1 MMRTINLFAVLF
13 FVALRGA
20 SAQIASAQTARPAY
34 EAAEITVNT
43 SGDESSHSDGSRSQI
58 VMTNQTLKRL
68 IERAYDVTPVQVSG
82 PDWLEHARFDIAA
95 KYPLDVKRE
104 DQPLMLRTLL
114 EDRLKLAVHRE
125 TREMSGYALGVA
137 KSGFKLKPVEP
148 GGTSTNSSGGLI
160 STLSAK
166 KVSMA
171 RLAALLTQFLG
182 QTVVDSTG
190 IDGVYDFD
198 LKWTKDDLS
207 TGQNKGDSD
216 APSLFT
222 ALQEGLGLRLQ
233 ARKVPVE
240 VIVVDRVE
248 RVPSEN

>member
-1 MMRTINLFAVLF
+1 
-13 FVALRGA
+13 
-20 SAQIASAQTARPAY
+20 
-34 EAAEITVNT
+34 
-43 SGDESSHSDGSRSQI
+43 
-58 VMTNQTLKRL
+58 MTNQTLKRL
-68 IERAYDVTPVQVSG
+68 IERAYEVTPVQVSG
-82 PDWLEHARFDIAA
+82 PDWLEHVRFDIAA
-95 KYPLDVKRE
+95 KFPLDVKRE

-125 TREMSGYALGVA
+125 TREMSGYELGVA
-137 KSGFKLKPVEP
+137 KGGFKLTPVEP
-148 GGTSTNSSGGLI
+148 GGMSTNSSGGVV
-160 STLSAK
+160 STLSVK

-182 QTVVDSTG
+182 QTVVDKTG

-198 LKWTKDDLS
+198 LKWTRDDLTS
-207 TGQNKGDSD
+207 DQNKGDSD

-222 ALQEGLGLRLQ
+222 ALQERLGLRLQ